1 MRVLL
6 VEDEQSMLF
15 TLSNLLKHRGYEV
28 IAAHSAEKGLE
39 ALGDDQVDLV
49 ISDLRLPGMD
59 GITLIAEVR
68 KRCEDVVPIII
79 SAYGT
84 LGNAIDALKLSVCD
98 FLRKPFDL
106 TTFEETLFRAEQRRH
121 QLLAYKKYVN
131 DLEDNLMGEERRR
144 TMLSRFVS
152 KHVVERIMSSGELP
166 ARAAQT
172 QKISVLFADISDFTG
187 LSEKLDQ
194 KSLVFIVN
202 TFYAALESVMKR
214 HGGILDKFMGDGI
227 MMIFG
232 CSDNSNQSSCNALGA
247 AVEIQGKMD
256 KIRCELRRFELPEIS
271 IHIGVCTGT
280 ATACSIGTDERLAYT
295 YIGDPVNLA
304 KRLQDLAGPG
314 EILVSETTVNELK
327 GSVDSINGLCGLH
340 PLPPMSIKGRQND
353 VIVYR
358 AEFESPVQ
366 LAKNLLP
373 TEHL

>member
-106 TTFEETLFRAEQRRH
+106 STFEETLARAEKRRH
-121 QLLAYKKYVN
+121 QLLAYKKYISELKN
-131 DLEDNLMGEERRR
+131 NLMGEERRR

-172 QKISVLFADISDFTG
+172 QKVSVLFADISDFTG

-202 TFYAALESVMKR
+202 TFYASLESVMNR

-232 CSDNSNQSSCNALGA
+232 CSDDSNDSACNALGA

-256 KIRCELRRFELPEIS
+256 KIRRELRRFELPEIS

-295 YIGDPVNLA
+295 YIGDAVNLA

-314 EILVSETTVNELK
+314 EILVSETTVNELED
-327 GSVDSINGLCGLH
+327 STDSITGLSGLH
-340 PLPPMSIKGRQND
+340 PLPPLSIKGRKND

-358 AEFESPVQ
+358 AEFEAAGSNG
-366 LAKNLLP
+366 K
-373 TEHL
+373 

>member
-1 MRVLL
+1 MKVLL

-39 ALGDDQVDLV
+39 ELGDDQVDLV

-59 GITLIAEVR
+59 GISLIAEVR

-84 LGNAIDALKLSVCD
+84 LGNAIDAIKMSVCD

-106 TTFEETLFRAEQRRH
+106 STFEETLSRAEQRRN
-121 QLLAYKKYVN
+121 QLLAYKRYVQ
-131 DLEDNLMGEERRR
+131 DLQKNLVGEERRR

-166 ARAAQT
+166 ARAGRT
-172 QKISVLFADISDFTG
+172 QVVSVLFADISDFTG
-187 LSEKLDQ
+187 LSEELDQ

-202 TFYAALESVMKR
+202 TFYAALENIMNR
-214 HGGILDKFMGDGI
+214 YGGTLDKFMGDGI
-227 MMIFG
+227 MMVF
-232 CSDNSNQSSCNALGA
+232 SSSEEAKETAKQALGA

-256 KIRCELRRFELPEIS
+256 GIRRELRRFELPEIS

-295 YIGDPVNLA
+295 YIGDAVNLA

-314 EILVSETTVNELK
+314 EILVSEGTAAELD
-327 GSVDSINGLCGLH
+327 GSTDSITGLVGLQ
-340 PLPPMSIKGRQND
+340 PLPPLSLKGRKD
-353 VIVYR
+353 EVVVYR
-358 AEFESPVQ
+358 AELDDSSSNG
-366 LAKNLLP
+366 K
-373 TEHL
+373 